1 MGGAVVARS
10 IRVGLINTGLPAG
23 SPAIRA
29 IARSL
34 LLGPSLLCPDRR
46 W

>member
-1 MGGAVVARS
+1 MARL

-29 IARSL
+29 IAHSTAARAIAAE
-34 LLGPSLLCPDRR
+34 P
-46 W
+46 